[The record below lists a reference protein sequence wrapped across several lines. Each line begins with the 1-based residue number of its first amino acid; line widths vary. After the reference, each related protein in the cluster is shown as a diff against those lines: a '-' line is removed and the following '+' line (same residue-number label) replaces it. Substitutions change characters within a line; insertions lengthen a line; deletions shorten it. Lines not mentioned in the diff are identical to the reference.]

1 MESELQHIY
10 HIDKSINERLRSH
23 HAIDSEM
30 EREIIELKRQ
40 RRDEKKKEYQKW
52 MDCGIDVMIEWKK

>member
-23 HAIDSEM
+23 NDIDSEI